1 MERQV
6 RRDDGAN
13 RYEITVDG
21 APGGFAEF
29 REVEGAIV
37 FAHTVVEDA
46 FEGKGVGSDLVRG
59 ALDDVRARGGS
70 VVPLCSF
77 VRAWIDRHEAYGDLV
92 DQELMA
98 QLRP

>member
-1 MERQV
+1 M
-6 RRDDGAN
+6 RRDDQAE

-29 REVEGAIV
+29 RVVEGATV
-37 FAHTVVEDA
+37 FTHTVVEDA
-46 FEGKGVGSDLVRG
+46 FEGQGVGSDLVRE

-77 VRAWIDRHEAYGDLV
+77 VRAWIERHEPYGDLV